1 MSAPESIFSTTGIEG
16 PTQNTSAES
25 LDPKTKTAAAALFV
39 SIMEQYAPSQSSKME
54 PWGARWRSAA
64 DGQDAALAGKNLPAL
79 PEAMPSH
86 GAPLL
91 AEPALLGQIR
101 DGNVVSARLLSDD
114 ALEEFAV
121 DLGIDR
127 DLARLLLRETTTA
140 GDPLREAIAEAS
152 EPTPAPALQID
163 VSPALN
169 AAAQS
174 ERATMEFGKTTSP
187 LEGSIDTRTEA
198 SAETLEAPTPM
209 SVSIPLSNNP
219 LANNPLAN
227 NFSSDEP
234 LADEDVLR
242 WRAAGARVVS
252 PDPVP
257 DTGFK
262 PLGIDALR
270 GVPTVRGSS
279 DESAPAPS
287 AQGVVP
293 KEASQFTVQAPVV
306 GSAMGSAVAPA
317 MGSAAAPAMGS
328 EVAPAMGSEVA
339 PAMGSPA
346 PVAVSPSAEV
356 ARSLPN
362 PPAASVVI
370 LPSVGLVAKESVRPK
385 ESPTLNTTLTVK
397 DSDEPIAT
405 IQAVVQDG
413 VAADDPIDALKT
425 AAISS
430 ASRGDLQKTDT
441 AVQVAPLLMT
451 SDAWLSLNS
460 RQLRQQSEGGL
471 SPTSAV
477 APAAGAWVSA
487 ATPVS
492 SAFSNVLDPAA
503 AANRPLPLPSSTL
516 DYDTRA
522 EQFAEQ
528 VGQRLIQQ
536 MRADRW
542 SVSIQLDPQ
551 NLGPLDI
558 ALEINGSDVR
568 ANLAVMSADVR
579 ALLESGMPRLRE
591 TLESAGYQ
599 LSDWSLAD
607 SAGRD
612 PAAQQQFA
620 HAELTQRA
628 LQSHRN
634 DDVTNEINVTSS
646 LSDRSNRE
654 RGIDLYV

>member
-1 MSAPESIFSTTGIEG
+1 MSAPESIFLTTGIQG

-64 DGQDAALAGKNLPAL
+64 DGQDAVLAGKNLPAL

-86 GAPLL
+86 DAPFF

-227 NFSSDEP
+227 KFSSDEP

-328 EVAPAMGSEVA
+328 
-339 PAMGSPA
+339 PA
-346 PVAVSPSAEV
+346 PVAVSPSAEA